1 MERMYSEGNID
12 VKPNKHTMNT
22 VIDVSKTIKLR
33 FEEIVQDIVLKYI
46 FYFYRHMQKVTK
58 GAKL

>member
-1 MERMYSEGNID
+1 MERMYSEGNLD

-22 VIDVSKTIKLR
+22 VIDVSKTINLS
-33 FEEIVQDIVLKYI
+33 FEEIVQGAVLKFI
-46 FYFYRHMQKVTK
+46 FHFYRHMQKVTK